1 VAWGQRDLR
10 VTRRLLALLTL
21 LITLV
26 AFIIVEVYAHSYVRG
41 LPVISEEEALDLVYF
56 CSNGS
61 KEFSYTIHGCTVRWR
76 AIWSINK
83 PTSSV
88 NYARIYLFKI
98 EQNSSFLV
106 QSLEIIPVA
115 LRATANNSNSHFHAW
130 LDEVFQEDNYTEVII
145 TYDFGEIGT
154 YNVDFG
160 LVVKIYEKTLLGYL
174 PLEEVKVPIEES
186 LYYGP

>member
-1 VAWGQRDLR
+1 LR
-10 VTRRLLALLTL
+10 ITRRLLALLTL
-21 LITLV
+21 LISLV
-26 AFIIVEVYAHSYVRG
+26 AFVIVEVYAHSYVHSP
-41 LPVISEEEALDLVYF
+41 PVISKEEAFNLVYF
-56 CSNGS
+56 YSNGS
-61 KEFSYTIHGCTVRWR
+61 KEFTHSTHGCTVRWL
-76 AIWSINK
+76 AIWSIKK
-83 PTSSV
+83 PTPSL
-88 NYARIYLFKI
+88 NYAHVYLFKT
-98 EQNSSFLV
+98 EQNNSFLV

-154 YNVDFG
+154 YDVDFG

-174 PLEEVKVPIEES
+174 PLEEVKIPIEES

>member
-1 VAWGQRDLR
+1 MR

-21 LITLV
+21 LVTLI
-26 AFIIVEVYAHSYVRG
+26 AFIIIEVYAHSYVHS
-41 LPVISEEEALDLVYF
+41 LLVISKEEAFNLAYF
-56 CSNGS
+56 YSNGS
-61 KEFSYTIHGCTVRWR
+61 KEFSHTMHGCTVRWL
-76 AIWSINK
+76 AIWRINK
-83 PTSSV
+83 PTPSV
-88 NYARIYLFKI
+88 NYAYIHLSKI

-115 LRATANNSNSHFHAW
+115 LRATANNSNSYFHAW
-130 LDEVFQEDNYTEVII
+130 LDEVVQEDNYTEAII
-145 TYDFGEIGT
+145 GYDFGKIGT

-174 PLEEVKVPIEES
+174 PLEEIKIPIEES

>member
-1 VAWGQRDLR
+1 MR
-10 VTRRLLALLTL
+10 VTRKLLALLTL

-26 AFIIVEVYAHSYVRG
+26 AFIIVEVYAHSYVRS
-41 LPVISEEEALDLVYF
+41 LPVISKEKASNLVYF
-56 CSNGS
+56 YSNGS
-61 KEFSYTIHGCTVRWR
+61 KEFSHSIHGCTVRWL
-76 AIWSINK
+76 AIWRIKK
-83 PTSSV
+83 PTPSL
-88 NYARIYLFKI
+88 NYAHIYLFKI

-115 LRATANNSNSHFHAW
+115 LRATANNSNSYFHAW
-130 LDEVFQEDNYTEVII
+130 LDEVFQDDNYTEVII

-174 PLEEVKVPIEES
+174 PLEEAKIPIEQS

>member
-1 VAWGQRDLR
+1 MR
-10 VTRRLLALLTL
+10 VSRRLLALLTL

-26 AFIIVEVYAHSYVRG
+26 AFIIVEVYAHSYIRS
-41 LPVISEEEALDLVYF
+41 LPAISKEEASNFVYF
-56 CSNGS
+56 YSNGS
-61 KEFSYTIHGCTVRWR
+61 KEFSHSMHGCTVRWL

-83 PTSSV
+83 PTPSV
-88 NYARIYLFKI
+88 NHARIYLFKI

-106 QSLEIIPVA
+106 QSLEVIPVA
-115 LRATANNSNSHFHAW
+115 LRATANNPNSQFHAW

-145 TYDFGEIGT
+145 EYDFGETGT

-160 LVVKIYEKTLLGYL
+160 LVVKIYEQTLLGYL
-174 PLEEVKVPIEES
+174 PLEEVKISIEEL

>member
-1 VAWGQRDLR
+1 MR

-26 AFIIVEVYAHSYVRG
+26 AFVIVEVYAHSYVCS
-41 LPVISEEEALDLVYF
+41 LPVTSKEEAFNLLYF
-56 CSNGS
+56 YPNGS
-61 KEFSYTIHGCTVRWR
+61 KEVTHRTHGCTVRWL
-76 AIWSINK
+76 AIWSINR
-83 PTSSV
+83 PTPSV
-88 NYARIYLFKI
+88 NHARIYLFKI

-174 PLEEVKVPIEES
+174 PLEEVRIPIEES